1 MRAVPQ
7 LHVGHGKTKR
17 RFLPGDRGFFLR
29 HYGTVWVLHGQCQT
43 VAAVTQNRCLHGAG
57 LDVGGQQQTI
67 GTVFG
72 NIEMRFVRKDQQFHL
87 PIQTAEEGKVCL
99 RRVDRQIGVVVHL
112 HSQLVFAAVQVRG
125 QIHGEGGETAAMFA
139 HKLPVT
145 EHRCHFAGSAETDK
159 YLGSVGRSKG
169 FLVPTDTLIVVIAAV
184 LPVQG
189 VPGMGQ
195 VDSLPRR
202 FAVLAELPALIER

>member
-7 LHVGHGKTKR
+7 LHVGHGETKR
-17 RFLPGDRGFFLR
+17 RFLPGDGGFFLR
-29 HYGTVWVLHGQCQT
+29 HYGTVCILHGQCQA

-57 LDVGGQQQTI
+57 LDVGGQQQTV
-67 GTVFG
+67 GTIFG
-72 NIEMRFVRKDQQFHL
+72 NIEMRLVRKDKQLHL

-99 RRVDRQIGVVVHL
+99 RRVHRQIGVVVHL
-112 HSQLVFAAVQVRG
+112 HSQLVFTAVQVRG

-139 HKLPVT
+139 HELPVT

-169 FLVPTDTLIVVIAAV
+169 FLVPTDALIVVIAAV
-184 LPVQG
+184 LPVQS

>member
-17 RFLPGDRGFFLR
+17 RFLPGDKGFFLR
-29 HYGTVWVLHGQCQT
+29 HYGTVWSLHGQCQT

-87 PIQTAEEGKVCL
+87 PIQKVCL
-99 RRVDRQIGVVVHL
+99 RRVYRQIGVVVYL

-139 HKLPVT
+139 HELPVT